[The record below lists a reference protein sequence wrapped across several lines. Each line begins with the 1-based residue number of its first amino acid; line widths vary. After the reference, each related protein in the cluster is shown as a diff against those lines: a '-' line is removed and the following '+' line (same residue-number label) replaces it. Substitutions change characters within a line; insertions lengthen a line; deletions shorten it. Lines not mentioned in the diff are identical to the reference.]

1 MQPSSPLRRFVF
13 LGGYYPHTPE
23 ESFRRFTRGLAHF
36 SAAWTIRADAAG
48 LAQAESAVR
57 WQVEA
62 GGPGWRQET
71 AVHLFRWDDLI
82 TADRSR
88 SWLTRLPL
96 GLATFLDVVFSGTLL
111 RYIIVSWRYALFFL
125 YPFLLLA
132 VLLAGAW
139 LLAGL
144 IPWTGLRP
152 LAALLLGVGLIAMLG
167 HRLLID
173 HLIDDWIYAV
183 RLIRKGDSAA
193 AARLD
198 QLAATLIAAHH
209 DELVIF
215 GHSLGAVHGA
225 CLIDRLLALAPDGPP
240 IRFATAGSSVL
251 KVALHP
257 AAREIRA
264 VIGRIAASPRVVWVD
279 FQAHNDAMNFYK
291 AEPVTT
297 LKLAG
302 QPAVIRPVRFSA
314 LLSKARY
321 RRIRRN
327 FFRLHSQFISANDRR
342 GRYDYYMVC
351 CGPFPLE
358 TLAGDQ
364 NGALNWIDETGGLTD
379 RGRMAAGRESAE

>member
-1 MQPSSPLRRFVF
+1 MQPSPPLRRFVF

-23 ESFRRFTRGLAHF
+23 ESRRRFARGLAHF
-36 SAAWTIRADAAG
+36 STTWAIRA
-48 LAQAESAVR
+48 
-57 WQVEA
+57 EA
-62 GGPGWRQET
+62 GGLTEDAGAATWPVAAAGPGWQQET

-88 SWLTRLPL
+88 NWLTRLPL
-96 GLATFLDVVFSGTLL
+96 GLAAFLDVVFSGTLL
-111 RYIIVSWRYALFFL
+111 RYIAVSWRYALFFL
-125 YPFLLLA
+125 YPYLLLA
-132 VLLAGAW
+132 ALCACAW
-139 LLAGL
+139 LLSGL
-144 IPWTGLRP
+144 VPAAGLRP
-152 LAALLLGVGLIAMLG
+152 LVALALGAGFIALLGG
-167 HRLLID
+167 RLLID

-183 RLIRKGDSAA
+183 RLIRKGDAA
-193 AARLD
+193 AEARLD
-198 QLAATLIAAHH
+198 ALARELAAAGH
-209 DELVIF
+209 DELVVF

-225 CLIDRLLALAPDGPP
+225 CLIDRMLALAPDGPP

-257 AAREIRA
+257 AARAIRA
-264 VIGRIAASPRVVWVD
+264 VLGRIAASPRVIWVD

-302 QPAVIRPVRFSA
+302 RPALIRPVRFSA
-314 LLSKARY
+314 LLSPARY

-342 GRYDYYMVC
+342 GRYDYYMIC

-358 TLAGDQ
+358 TLAGDP
-364 NGALNWIDETGGLTD
+364 NGAMDWIDDAGGLTG
-379 RGRMAAGRESAE
+379 RGRTAAGRENAA